1 MPLLPSGPPRLR
13 NKRQSL
19 TIGELEANYPLYCK
33 ALRMLLQA
41 GKPLATIQRT
51 LCWSRLE
58 SLHTCLP
65 NRYKDPDYLCTV
77 FKRDLG

>member
-1 MPLLPSGPPRLR
+1 
-13 NKRQSL
+13 
-19 TIGELEANYPLYCK
+19 
-33 ALRMLLQA
+33 MLLQA